1 MVVEDYP
8 DLKASTNFLELQRDL
23 NEIETEIQMARRYYN
38 GTVRDLNIQVES
50 FPSNLIANIFNFNS
64 AEFFEID
71 FAEQR
76 EVPKVEF

>member
-1 MVVEDYP
+1 MHDYRWTVLIYLAKRREGASCLGTNYLGKLL
-8 DLKASTNFLELQRDL
+8 LKNHSH
-23 NEIETEIQMARRYYN
+23 RRHHSSAHT
-38 GTVRDLNIQVES
+38 GI
-50 FPSNLIANIFNFNS
+50 LIANIFNFNS